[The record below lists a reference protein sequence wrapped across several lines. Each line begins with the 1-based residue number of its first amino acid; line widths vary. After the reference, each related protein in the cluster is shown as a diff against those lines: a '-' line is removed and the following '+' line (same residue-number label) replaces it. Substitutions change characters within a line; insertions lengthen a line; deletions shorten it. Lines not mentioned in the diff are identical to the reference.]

1 MAADPIIHCLQELTD
16 YDAFESLCNA
26 LMSGLGYPD
35 IEPLGGRSDKGR
47 DGLHYCERNNVNSI
61 FAFSVRQDWLV
72 KLNED
77 CFKIK
82 EKHNHPCDELVYVTT
97 ANLTAAQRD
106 KAIKDVKDEYGFSL
120 KIYGLQRLRV
130 QLAENQRHLIPQH
143 PQIFCWPYF
152 DFRGGVST
160 AFGRDLIVIDH
171 VPKEHALAVW
181 LARRLTLEGYA
192 VWCYGLAPMAGESTD
207 ATLRMLIENRAIK
220 YVPVLSPSALVDADF
235 LGRVILANGS
245 QDGIILPASAVPYD
259 NQRLPTQI
267 RRLEVADFKNG
278 WIAGL
283 GDVLNQL
290 SMLTGIK
297 RIESERGHD
306 IALQSFIP
314 EPLTKQEPEPLWTNN
329 FEVTQLPECLYVF
342 KSHSVVKMAE
352 LVDVEDSWAYSRID
366 GRTFVSFAVPPPGLN
381 LTLRNTIK
389 LATTENIGEVR
400 TTIAVREIL
409 RRALRIRGLE
419 LGLVWCVDREVLY
432 FPAGDA
438 NPKRSISYVTA
449 SGKRSTV
456 GVTGF
461 RQWGSGERATKFF
474 YQLAPS
480 FRVTVDSNKSYSV
493 ILRIYV
499 RVTDDTGELFSG
511 KAIGRRRKKVTKSWW
526 NNHFLARTLGV
537 MQFFGDGNNEIVFG
551 EDQDQI
557 EISTTPIIWNCP
569 VSIDE
574 AAVDR
579 IGDFQEELA
588 ALSMRNYSFD
598 ENDSEEEEQ

>member
-1 MAADPIIHCLQELTD
+1 MPTDPIVHCLQELSD
-16 YDAFESLCNA
+16 YDAFEKLCNA

-47 DGLHYCERNNVNSI
+47 DGLHFCERNNVKCI

-72 KLNED
+72 KLDED
-77 CFKIK
+77 CIKIK
-82 EKHNHPCDELVYVTT
+82 EKYNHPCDELVYVTT

-106 KAIKDVKDEYGFSL
+106 KAIDSVKANFGYTL
-120 KIYGLQRLRV
+120 KIYGLERLRV

-160 AFGRDLIVIDH
+160 SFGRDLVVLDYSAQD
-171 VPKEHALAVW
+171 HALSVW

-192 VWCYGLAPMAGESTD
+192 VWCHGLAPMAGESIDMTMR
-207 ATLRMLIENRAIK
+207 TLIENRAIK
-220 YVPVLSPSALVDADF
+220 YIPVISPEALDDADF
-235 LGRVILANGS
+235 LGRVVLANS
-245 QDGIILPASAVPYD
+245 SKDGLILPAMSKPYD
-259 NQRLPTQI
+259 GLRLPSQI
-267 RRLEVADFKNG
+267 RILEVADFTTG

-283 GDVLNQL
+283 GDVLMQL
-290 SMLTGIK
+290 SALTGVK
-297 RIESERGHD
+297 RIESERGYD

-314 EPLTKQEPEPLWTNN
+314 KPLTKQETEPLWTNCL
-329 FEVTQLPECLYVF
+329 EVTRLPKNLHVF
-342 KSHSVVKMAE
+342 RRQSVVKNNE
-352 LVDVEDSWAYSRID
+352 LYEVEDSWSYSRID
-366 GRTFVSFAVPPPGLN
+366 GRTFVSFETPPPSLN
-381 LTLRNTIK
+381 LGFHNTIE
-389 LATTENIGEVR
+389 LATSESISQLP

-419 LGLVWCVDREVLY
+419 LGLLWCDDREILY
-432 FPAGDA
+432 FPSGNA
-438 NPKRSISYVTA
+438 NPKRNINYITA

-461 RQWGSGERATKFF
+461 RQWGSGERATQYY

-480 FRVTVDSNKSYSV
+480 FRVTVDSDKRYSIV
-493 ILRIYV
+493 LRIYV
-499 RVTDDTGELFSG
+499 RVTDNKGELFSG

-526 NNHFLARTLGV
+526 NDHFLARTLGV
-537 MQFFGDGNNEIVFG
+537 IQFFGDGSNEIRFG
-551 EDQDQI
+551 EDEDQI
-557 EISTTPIIWNCP
+557 AISTTPLIWNCP

-588 ALSMRNYSFD
+588 TLSIRNAWD
-598 ENDSEEEEQ
+598 ENESDEEEQ